1 MGWKGEYTGYITKI
15 KIVLDK
21 TVNKIKVLQQKMND
35 SQIVYSAQEL

>member
-1 MGWKGEYTGYITKI
+1 MGWKGEYTGYITKF

-21 TVNKIKVLQQKMND
+21 TVNKIKVWQQKMND